1 MKLTI
6 ENPNGDKIYQCIDN
20 AKVIGEL
27 LGILFNKTIVK
38 SKGTRIKYQYN
49 YSNEQKIIIA
59 WPNGTKSIFEGI
71 PTKLGYL
78 DTDKIIKTIKE
89 SEVK

>member
-6 ENPNGDKIYQCIDN
+6 ENPNGDKIYQCTDN

-49 YSNEQKIIIA
+49 YSDE
-59 WPNGTKSIFEGI
+59 
-71 PTKLGYL
+71 
-78 DTDKIIKTIKE
+78 
-89 SEVK
+89 

>member
-6 ENPNGDKIYQCIDN
+6 ENSNGYKIYQCTDN

-38 SKGTRIKYQYN
+38 SKGTRITYQYN
-49 YSNEQKIIIA
+49 YSDKQKIIIT
-59 WPNGTKSIFEGI
+59 WSNGAKSIFEGI
-71 PTKLGYL
+71 PTKCGYL
-78 DTDKIIKTIKE
+78 DTDVIIKELKE
-89 SEVK
+89 MEVK